1 MDKIKNLF
9 TELNNKR
16 KSRTNEGFSL
26 LELVVAVGIL
36 LILTVSGLVSYN
48 GIVNNARNAKVNNL
62 ASDLFMMGASHRM
75 AGKGGEMDSQ
85 TLEQW
90 ANDNNMNFEKAQIG
104 ECEIFTNTVQG
115 EALEVQFTLDDK
127 NRIKVSVENTSNN
140 YKVERQEPNF
150 NDCE

>member
-16 KSRTNEGFSL
+16 KSRTSEGFSL

-62 ASDLFMMGASHRM
+62 ASDLFMMAATHRS
-75 AGKGGEMDSQ
+75 AGENNEMNSE
-85 TLEQW
+85 TLEKW
-90 ANDNNMNFEKAQIG
+90 ATSNHMEFEKAQIG
-104 ECEIFTNTVQG
+104 ECEIFTNIVEG
-115 EALEVQFTLDDK
+115 EALKIEFTLDNSD
-127 NRIKVSVENTSNN
+127 RIKVSVENTSNN